1 MAFSQDLFRSDFFAP
16 PLDCCF
22 FLGGEGERCLNNFL
36 IPLAFFVVK
45 ILTLF
50 HAHCYGA
57 TAVVVLVV
65 AAAVGR
71 TYRDEN
77 NPPPF

>member
-1 MAFSQDLFRSDFFAP
+1 MGVKR
-16 PLDCCF
+16 CF
-22 FLGGEGERCLNNFL
+22 NNFL
-36 IPLAFFVVK
+36 LPLAFFVVK

-50 HAHCYGA
+50 HAHCYAA

-65 AAAVGR
+65 AAVAVGR

-77 NPPPF
+77 TPPILNKLF